1 MKLQLRTPDGDKYV
15 PLERQAAFHASP
27 AKYRGYV
34 GGFGSGKTIA
44 GCVEALIQSLE
55 HPGNRGLI
63 GRKSYKELKA
73 TTQSEFLRILP
84 KEMIADWNKSDGILK
99 LKNGSEIL
107 FWNLENPDTFKS
119 LNLGWF
125 YLDEATEIDE
135 EVFNILRGRI
145 RLKRDSNG
153 KQIRRCGWL
162 TTNPNG
168 HDWVWKF
175 FESLQS
181 KIYYQLNYHLIKSPT
196 RDNKYLP
203 EDYIQDLI
211 ETYPPEWLA
220 RFMDGSFD
228 AFEGQI
234 YPALSESF
242 HLIPT
247 SRYPDL
253 LEYIKPLAKF
263 RVMDYGFSNPTVV
276 LWYAIDEFGNLFFY
290 NEYRRRLK
298 TIAEHAP
305 EIKSM
310 SEGEEYISFLCDPSM
325 RRRDGSH
332 SKLSLIDEYAE
343 HDLFLSPGN
352 NDIRAG
358 IARVSEYL
366 RTSSDHV
373 NPITNM
379 RPAPKIFFSHK
390 CAATF
395 EEMRG
400 MQWKKIKPGQ
410 TGTQAEEPIDKDDHG
425 PDCVRY
431 AVMGRPIAKPRNE
444 TEDEYQE
451 LLKYIRAFETP
462 DGRDFVMS
470 GRSGGFQVELPNGFV
485 ITK

>member
-1 MKLQLRTPDGDKYV
+1 MKLRLTTPDGEPYV
-15 PLERQAAFHASP
+15 PLQKQREFHASP
-27 AKYRGYV
+27 AKFRAYV

-44 GCVEALIQSLE
+44 GCAEALIQSLE

-84 KEMIADWNKSDGILK
+84 NEMISEFNKSDGILK

-107 FWNLENPDTFKS
+107 FWNLDDPLTFRS

-125 YLDEATEIDE
+125 YLDEATEVDE
-135 EVFNILRGRI
+135 EVFSTLRGRL
-145 RLKRDSNG
+145 RLKKDLKG

-181 KIYYQLNYHLIKSPT
+181 KLYIRLNYHLIKSPT

-203 EDYIQDLI
+203 EDYIQDLV
-211 ETYPPEWLA
+211 ETYPAEWLA

-234 YPALSESF
+234 YPALSEAF
-242 HLIPT
+242 HLLP
-247 SRYPDL
+247 SSKYGRL
-253 LEYIKPLAKF
+253 MEYVSHLAKF
-263 RVMDYGFSNPTVV
+263 RVMDYGFANPTVV
-276 LWYAIDEFGNLFFY
+276 LWYATDEFGNIFFY
-290 NEYRRRLK
+290 DEYRHSRR
-298 TIAEHAP
+298 TVAEHAP
-305 EIKSM
+305 EIKTRH
-310 SEGEEYISFLCDPSM
+310 EDHEFINFLCDPSM
-325 RRRDGSH
+325 KRREGASG
-332 SKLSLIDEYAE
+332 LSLIDEYAE
-343 HDLFLSPGN
+343 HGIYLHPAN

-366 RTSSDHV
+366 RTTDDRV
-373 NPITNM
+373 NPITDQ

-390 CAATF
+390 CAQTF

-400 MQWKKIKPGQ
+400 MQWKKLKPGQ
-410 TGTQAEEPIDKDDHG
+410 TGSQAEEHVDKDDHG

-431 AVMGRPIAKPRNE
+431 AVMGRPFAKPRNE
-444 TEDEYQE
+444 TEDEYKK
-451 LLKYIRAFETP
+451 LLTYIRAFESP
-462 DGRDFVMS
+462 DNRDFAPV
-470 GRSGGFQVELPNGFV
+470 GGDFSRRIELPNGFIV
-485 ITK
+485 NA